1 MVMIDKVHRVKEC
14 KQCKETDEIL
24 SLIYDYML
32 STGENNR
39 CTQGNKSKLVKVRKV
54 TQINN
59 K

>member
-1 MVMIDKVHRVKEC
+1 MVMIAKVHRVKEC

-39 CTQGNKSKLVKVRKV
+39 GTQGNKSKLVKVRKV
-54 TQINN
+54 TQINT

>member
-1 MVMIDKVHRVKEC
+1 MIAKVHRIKEC
-14 KQCKETDEIL
+14 KQCKETDELL

-39 CTQGNKSKLVKVRKV
+39 GTQVNKSKLVKVRKV

>member
-1 MVMIDKVHRVKEC
+1 MVMIAKVHRIKEC
-14 KQCKETDEIL
+14 KQCKETDELL

-39 CTQGNKSKLVKVRKV
+39 GTQVNKSKLVKVRKV